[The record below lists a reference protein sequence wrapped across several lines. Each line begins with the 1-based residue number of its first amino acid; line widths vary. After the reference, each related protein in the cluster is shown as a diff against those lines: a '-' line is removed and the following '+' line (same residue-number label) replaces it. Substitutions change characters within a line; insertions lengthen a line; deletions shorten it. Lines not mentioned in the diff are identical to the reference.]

1 MVKYL
6 LTDTVGYNCLQIK
19 GLATT
24 GYCFNISFRH
34 PFLSLVKSTSN
45 VKFLILVI
53 IYELEKLGWGG
64 GSGFLALSTI
74 SLAFRRAWQ
83 SEMFETPCQKVW
95 MPGSRKR
102 LRRNSS

>member
-19 GLATT
+19 GLATA
-24 GYCFNISFRH
+24 GYCFNTSFRH

-64 GSGFLALSTI
+64 SGLLALSTI

-83 SEMFETPCQKVW
+83 SEMFETRCQKVW
-95 MPGSRKR
+95 MPGSRTR
-102 LRRNSS
+102 LHRNSS

>member
-6 LTDTVGYNCLQIK
+6 LTDTVGYNCLLIK
-19 GLATT
+19 GLATA

-53 IYELEKLGWGG
+53 IYELEKLRGGVWGG
-64 GSGFLALSTI
+64 EWVACFVHDLARFQTR
-74 SLAFRRAWQ
+74 LA
-83 SEMFETPCQKVW
+83 V
-95 MPGSRKR
+95 GDV
-102 LRRNSS
+102 